1 MIELVLGVVAVIG
14 GYGVFRLYR
23 SLAAAQRY
31 LEESGEEVPLQL
43 THLSADLAN
52 MTRETRALR
61 LSLEGPLRQAEDLLR
76 VDLMRTQDDVESA
89 AQVFMDAS
97 REVAEWLYTFDRL
110 PEQKRRELR
119 DAGIGPEK
127 IRAAMEAENW
137 AFELGNLKVKGRETM
152 DVRIKHIIGELARVE
167 MALQTHSRGYR

>member
-1 MIELVLGVVAVIG
+1 MIEFVLGVVAVIG
-14 GYGVFRLYR
+14 GYGIFRLYR

-31 LEESGEEVPLQL
+31 LEESGQEPPLQL
-43 THLSADLAN
+43 EHLPADVARVAQD
-52 MTRETRALR
+52 TRSLR

-110 PEQKRRELR
+110 PEAKRRELR
-119 DAGIGPEK
+119 DAGIGPER

-137 AFELGNLKVKGRETM
+137 AFELSNLRVKGRQTM
-152 DVRIKHIIGELARVE
+152 DLRIRNIVEELTRVE
-167 MALQTHSRGYR
+167 AALQTHSRGYR

>member
-1 MIELVLGVVAVIG
+1 MIGFVFGVVAVIG

-23 SLAAAQRY
+23 SLAAAQKY

-43 THLSADLAN
+43 SHLPADVARVAQD
-52 MTRETRALR
+52 TRSLR

-76 VDLMRTQDDVESA
+76 VDLMRTQDDVEAA

-97 REVAEWLYTFDRL
+97 REVAEWLYQFERL
-110 PEQKRRELR
+110 PEIKRSELK
-119 DAGIGPEK
+119 DAGIGPDK

-137 AFELGNLKVKGRETM
+137 AFELTNLRVKGRATL
-152 DVRIKHIIGELARVE
+152 DLRIRKILEELGRVE
-167 MALQTHSRGYR
+167 VALQSHSRGYR